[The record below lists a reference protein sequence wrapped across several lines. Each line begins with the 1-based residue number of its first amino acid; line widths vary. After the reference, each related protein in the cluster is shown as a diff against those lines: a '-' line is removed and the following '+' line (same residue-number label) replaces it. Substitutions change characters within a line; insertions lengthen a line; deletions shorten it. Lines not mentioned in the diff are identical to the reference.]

1 MDATPNLTVL
11 ERSRISPPP
20 ATIGHRSLP
29 LTFFDITWLLSPP
42 SHHLFFYHFP
52 HSKSHFME
60 TIVPNLK
67 HSLSIT
73 LQHYFPFVS
82 NLVVFPNDSTVTKK
96 PEIRHVEGD
105 SVAVTFAE
113 CTLDFSDLTGNHPR
127 KCENFYPLVPELGSA
142 VKESDYATLPVFSV
156 QVTYFPNSGISIGTT
171 NHHSLGDAST
181 RFCFLKAWSS
191 VYESG
196 GDESFLANGSP
207 PILDRLVDIP
217 KVFEDRLKQT
227 NLEKFYQPPSLG
239 GPSDRVRATFVLART
254 HINGLKKH
262 VLTQLPSLEYVSS
275 FTVTCGYIWSCI
287 VKSFVKMGEKKGENG
302 FVIAAK
308 MIGEGISKLVKN
320 KEGILKDVERWHD
333 GFKIPARKIGVTGTP
348 KVDFYDIDFGWGK
361 PTKYEVVSIDN
372 GGLFSIS
379 ASKESA
385 QDFEIGVS
393 FPSMQMEA
401 FAKIFNDGLENA
413 IA

>member
-73 LQHYFPFVS
+73 LQHYFPFAS
-82 NLVVFPNDSTVTKK
+82 NLVVFPNDSTFTKK
-96 PEIRHVEGD
+96 PVIRHVEGD

-113 CTLDFSDLTGNHPR
+113 STLDFSDLTGNHPR
-127 KCENFYPLVPELGSA
+127 KCENFYPLVPEL
-142 VKESDYATLPVFSV
+142 
-156 QVTYFPNSGISIGTT
+156 
-171 NHHSLGDAST
+171 
-181 RFCFLKAWSS
+181 
-191 VYESG
+191 
-196 GDESFLANGSP
+196 
-207 PILDRLVDIP
+207 
-217 KVFEDRLKQT
+217 
-227 NLEKFYQPPSLG
+227 
-239 GPSDRVRATFVLART
+239 
-254 HINGLKKH
+254 
-262 VLTQLPSLEYVSS
+262 
-275 FTVTCGYIWSCI
+275 
-287 VKSFVKMGEKKGENG
+287 GENG

-348 KVDFYDIDFGWGK
+348 KFDFYDIDFGWGK

-401 FAKIFNDGLENA
+401 FAKIFSDGLENA